1 MTPTQLSK
9 ELRTGEGDFL
19 EERRSADRALAHRDR
34 QDDKFEAAYVAA
46 MVKGHTEALR

>member
-19 EERRSADRALAHRDR
+19 EERRSVIVLSLTAIGRTTNS
-34 QDDKFEAAYVAA
+34 K
-46 MVKGHTEALR
+46 LRMSRPWSKVIPKR